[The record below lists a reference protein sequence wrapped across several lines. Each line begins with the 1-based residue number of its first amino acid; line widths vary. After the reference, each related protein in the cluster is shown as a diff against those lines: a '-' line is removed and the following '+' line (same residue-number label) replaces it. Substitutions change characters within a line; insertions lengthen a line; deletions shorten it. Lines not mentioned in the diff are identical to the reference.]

1 MGSSPLDPH
10 RATPAELRDRVR
22 AEERGRAFLVLR
34 DGDDRQQLVD
44 LDPVGERLTL
54 GRSASADVTLAWDDR
69 VSRVHAA
76 LERVGSAWAIVDD
89 GLSRNGTWVNGERVV
104 GRRVLRDGDAIRLG
118 DTVVAFRAKDPASGT
133 VATRT
138 AAGSPPT
145 ADVLTPAQ
153 RRVLLALCR
162 PYRDSEVASPASNR
176 EIAQE
181 LHVSVDAVKTT
192 LRGLFDLFGIH
203 GLPQNRKRAALALQA
218 IRAGAVARRDL

>member
-1 MGSSPLDPH
+1 MGRSPLDPH
-10 RATPAELRDRVR
+10 SATPAELRDRLR
-22 AEERGRAFLVLR
+22 AEGRGRPLLVLR
-34 DGDDRQQLVD
+34 DGDDRQLLVD
-44 LDPVGERLTL
+44 LDPVIERLTL
-54 GRSASADVTLAWDDR
+54 GRSASADVRLAWDDR

-76 LERVGSAWAIVDD
+76 LERVGAAWAIVDD
-89 GLSRNGTWVNGERVV
+89 GLSRNGTWVNGERLV
-104 GRRVLRDGDAIRLG
+104 GRRVLRDGDAIRVG
-118 DTVVAFRAKDPASGT
+118 DTVLGFRAEDPDSGT

-162 PYRDSEVASPASNR
+162 PYRDSDVASPASNR

-192 LRGLFDLFGIH
+192 LRALFDLFGIDE
-203 GLPQNRKRAALALQA
+203 LPQNRKRAALALQA

>member
-1 MGSSPLDPH
+1 MRRSPLDRH
-10 RATPAELRDRVR
+10 SATPAELQDRIR
-22 AEERGRAFLVLR
+22 AEDRGRPFLVLR
-34 DGDDRQQLVD
+34 DGDDHQRLVD
-44 LDPVGERLTL
+44 LEPVTERLTL
-54 GRSASADVTLAWDDR
+54 GRSTTADVTLAWDDR

-89 GLSRNGTWVNGERVV
+89 GLSRNGTWVNGERLV
-104 GRRVLRDGDAIRLG
+104 GRRLLRDGDAIRVG
-118 DTVVAFRAKDPASGT
+118 DTVIGFRAAPSSET

-138 AAGSPPT
+138 AAGSPPA

-162 PYRDSEVASPASNR
+162 PYRESDVASPASNR

-192 LRGLFDLFGIH
+192 LRALFDLFGIED
-203 GLPQNRKRAALALQA
+203 LPQNRKRAALALQA
-218 IRAGAVARRDL
+218 IRVGVVARRDL

>member
-1 MGSSPLDPH
+1 MGRSPLDPH
-10 RATPAELRDRVR
+10 SATPAELRDRLR
-22 AEERGRAFLVLR
+22 AEKRGRPLLVLR
-34 DGDDRQQLVD
+34 DGDDRQLLVD
-44 LDPVGERLTL
+44 LDPVIERLTL
-54 GRSASADVTLAWDDR
+54 GRSASADVRLAWDDR

-76 LERVGSAWAIVDD
+76 LERVGAAWAIVDD
-89 GLSRNGTWVNGERVV
+89 GLSRNGTWVNGERLV
-104 GRRVLRDGDAIRLG
+104 GRRVLRDGDAIRVG
-118 DTVVAFRAKDPASGT
+118 DTVLGFRAEDPDSGT

-162 PYRDSEVASPASNR
+162 PYRDSDVASPASNR

-192 LRGLFDLFGIH
+192 LRALFDLFGIH